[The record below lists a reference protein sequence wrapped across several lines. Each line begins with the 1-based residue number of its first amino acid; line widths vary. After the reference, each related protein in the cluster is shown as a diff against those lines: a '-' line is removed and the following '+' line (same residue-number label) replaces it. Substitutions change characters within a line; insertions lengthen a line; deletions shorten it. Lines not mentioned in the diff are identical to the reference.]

1 MEAASKVQS
10 ISEVKQAQ
18 EMQAL
23 ATKYDQAAKEL
34 RCVLHHL
41 RTGCILA
48 CALRPQHHLKEAR
61 VKDLVE
67 WMNSHGGGREGR

>member
-10 ISEVKQAQ
+10 TSEVKQAQ

-41 RTGCILA
+41 RTCES
-48 CALRPQHHLKEAR
+48 PE
-61 VKDLVE
+61 
-67 WMNSHGGGREGR
+67 S